1 MNAIGRPGRQSV
13 MRPIVVV
20 LFALATGLA
29 RAEYTLTLLQTGPM
43 RGQVEPVKVDGRT
56 YGGYPRLVTEAK
68 RCLTRDTNPLLVGSG
83 NTFGSGAYSTMYHGL
98 ADVALMNLA
107 GYRAMGLG
115 ESDLAMP
122 SGTLNDFVSHASF
135 PFLCC
140 NLDQTPAAFLRE
152 RVHPS
157 QVLMIGGQS
166 VGIIGVARP
175 DGEKDASEAVQ
186 AEVRRLSSQGVN
198 KIVLLSDLN
207 LEDNRKLAEKVVGLD
222 VIVSGHEG
230 RVLGPSLG
238 RDFSDP
244 VGPFPI
250 EVKSGERRTLL
261 VSAGDRGKLLG
272 RIVIRFDDDGKIL
285 GWRDAAMIVLNST
298 VGDDPAAAALAAAF
312 AAPIHVRDGVSGN
325 ERKVKSRF

>member
-1 MNAIGRPGRQSV
+1 MNAVGKPGRQSV
-13 MRPIVVV
+13 MRPFVLV
-20 LFALATGLA
+20 LFALTTGFA
-29 RAEYTLTLLQTGPM
+29 RAEYTLTVLHTGPM
-43 RGQVEPVKVDGRT
+43 RGQVEPIKVEGRT

-83 NTFGSGAYSTMYHGL
+83 NTFGSGHYSTMYHGL

-115 ESDLAMP
+115 ESDLSMP
-122 SGTLNDFVSHASF
+122 SGTLNAFVAHAAF

-152 RVHPS
+152 RVHAS
-157 QVLMIGGQS
+157 QVLTIGGQS

-175 DGEKDASEAVQ
+175 DTGKDASDSVQ
-186 AEVRRLSSQGVN
+186 AEVRRLSLQGVN
-198 KIVLLSDLN
+198 KIVLLSDLD
-207 LEDNRKLAEKVVGLD
+207 LDENRKVAEKVAGVD

-230 RVLGPSLG
+230 RILGPSLG

-244 VGPFPI
+244 VGPYPI
-250 EVKSGERRTLL
+250 EVKSGDRRTLL
-261 VSAGDRGKLLG
+261 VSAGDRGELLG
-272 RIVIRFDDDGKIL
+272 RIIIRFDDDGKIL
-285 GWRDAAMIVLNST
+285 GWREAAMIILNST

-312 AAPIHVRDGVSGN
+312 AAPIHVGDGGSGN
-325 ERKVKSRF
+325 DRKVKNRF